1 MRARTAAEACVL
13 PHSPTMIGLTVFGIS
28 ISEVLNDLG
37 YLGLALLMFAETVF
51 PPIPSEAVLPLAGYL
66 VEIDE
71 FGFVQVLLA
80 STAGSVVGAM
90 LLYEAAARGG
100 RPFAERFLKV
110 ARQDLRRLEH
120 AEEWFERR
128 GAIVVVLGRCIPGVR
143 SLVSLPAGVLR
154 MSRVKYVLLTTLG
167 SLIWN
172 SILVGAGMALGSRW
186 EEVGDVIGPLSKPL
200 LALAVFGTAV
210 LLFVRGMRARRR
222 AAA

>member
-1 MRARTAAEACVL
+1 ML
-13 PHSPTMIGLTVFGIS
+13 GLTVLGLS
-28 ISEVLNDLG
+28 ISDILRDLG
-37 YLGLALLMFAETVF
+37 YFGLAMLMFAETVF

-66 VEIDE
+66 VVIDE
-71 FGFVQVLLA
+71 FGFVPVLAA

-128 GAIVVVLGRCIPGVR
+128 GAIVVVVGRCIPGVR

-154 MSRVKYVLLTTLG
+154 MSRGKYVLLTTLG
-167 SLIWN
+167 SLLWN
-172 SILVGAGMALGSRW
+172 SILIGAGMALGSRW

-200 LALAVFGTAV
+200 LALVVLGTATF
-210 LLFVRGMRARRR
+210 LLVRGLRARKR